1 MSIVRKYRKFRQ
13 APLWAVASNLLQTAE
28 RICNRRTT
36 GVLVRS
42 SAVGMLALVTGYGL
56 LAGDHLTDPS
66 SGARGLP
73 AQVSS
78 YIGYAA
84 EQIRITG
91 LKRMGGASVLKAI
104 GIKPGGSLVGFDPNN
119 ARSILLNLD
128 WVQEASVRVLPPNRM
143 EIDISER
150 EPFAVWQRDGNYYVI
165 DREGAAI
172 ASFEA
177 SRFPHLMLVSGEGAQ
192 ESVSQLVNQLEAWPE
207 LQSRIKAA
215 ARVGKRRWTLYFAGG
230 RQVLLPEKQV
240 EQAIA
245 RLTDLDARF
254 GVLASGIEQ
263 VDLRLAGSV
272 VMVPFEGASIDADR
286 NVALRNR

>member
-13 APLWAVASNLLQTAE
+13 APFWAVASNLLQTGE

-36 GVLVRS
+36 GALVRS

-78 YIGYAA
+78 YFGYAA

-91 LKRMGGASVLKAI
+91 LKRVAGASVLKAI
-104 GIKPGGSLVGFDPNN
+104 GVKPGGSLVGFDANN

-128 WVQEASVRVLPPNRM
+128 WVQEASVRVLPPNRL
-143 EIDISER
+143 EIDIGER

-192 ESVSQLVNQLEAWPE
+192 KSVSQLVNQLEAWPE
-207 LQSRIKAA
+207 LHSRIKAA

-230 RQVLLPEKQV
+230 RQALLPEKQV

-254 GVLASGIEQ
+254 GVLTSGIEQ
-263 VDLRLAGSV
+263 VDLRLAGSA
-272 VMVPFEGASIDADR
+272 VMVPFEGASVDADR